1 MLKLFESISGL
12 VKRDADPLA
21 DARAA
26 NQWIKDISHEDLG
39 GRLAAVR
46 TQLVTLVG
54 RPAYRLENLQ
64 ALFVIDEKIQLTYLQ
79 VCQQYVQNPRAG
91 KAIEEKLWNDI
102 IGFSRDMLAAYQPF
116 VVNEDLAPE
125 EANGFRQVTALMLA
139 RALHYVGIQVKWH
152 FFRFQTPPSQLW
164 SATNHLFRLA
174 EISGVDSDP
183 FPLYPSQDAN
193 PTSCADEFIRIQ
205 MLATLNNGNFS
216 LRQFDWAD
224 RWLTNWSRHVQVERK
239 CREHVHQFCVDL
251 AEPTGP
257 AKIHGFI
264 EGEMLRFWGVGE
276 LLAEMGRTMHQL
288 EGGDS
293 PARLGLGDDA
303 RMPACLDFMR
313 QLEILW
319 SRERNQQLSRDER
332 TQVSKLVQVVS
343 GLDHIFSAIRFDDER
358 AMARASARSTPDSDE
373 VMDMKLYGYIT
384 ERTKQKVA
392 AMQSRHYAYGS
403 KVKEIEHGEWVVENQ
418 STGGF
423 GAVLPLNGHDWV
435 RLGVLLAVRNDAN
448 SNWML
453 AVTRRLNRIDAEHL
467 YAGVQ
472 ILTPTPVAASLK
484 SMDGERQ
491 STMSID
497 GGVDTLGLTA
507 PKSALYVP
515 YIGDGK
521 RVNSLLIHASDYAPG
536 KVYQVVARDKVF
548 MVRISETLEKG
559 PDWVWAAVE
568 VLRRDV

>member
-1 MLKLFESISGL
+1 MLKIFSGL
-12 VKRDADPLA
+12 VKRDGDPLS

-26 NQWIKDISHEDLG
+26 NQWFKDISHEDLG

-46 TQLVTLVG
+46 AQLVTLVG
-54 RPAYRLENLQ
+54 RTEYHVENLQ

-116 VVNEDLAPE
+116 VVMEELVPE
-125 EANGFRQVTALMLA
+125 EANGFRQITALMLA

-152 FFRFQTPPSQLW
+152 FFRFQTPPVQLW
-164 SATNHLFRLA
+164 AATNQLYRLA

-183 FPLYPSQDAN
+183 FPLYPSEDPT

-224 RWLTNWSRHVQVERK
+224 RWLTGWSRHVQIERK
-239 CREHVHQFCVDL
+239 CREQVHQYCVNL
-251 AEPTGP
+251 TEPTGP

-264 EGEMLRFWGVGE
+264 EGEMLRFWGVSE
-276 LLAEMGRTMHQL
+276 LLAEMSRTMHLL
-288 EGGDS
+288 EAGDS
-293 PARLGLGDDA
+293 PSRLGLGDDA

-319 SRERNQQLSRDER
+319 SRERNQQMARDER
-332 TQVSKLVQVVS
+332 THVNKLVQVVA

-358 AMARASARSTPDSDE
+358 AMARATARHAPDSDE
-373 VMDMKLYGYIT
+373 VMDMKLYGYVT
-384 ERTKQKVA
+384 ERTRQKA
-392 AMQSRHYAYGS
+392 ATMQSRNYAYGS
-403 KVKEIEHGEWVVENQ
+403 KVKEIEHTDWVVENQ
-418 STGGF
+418 SAGGF

-448 SNWML
+448 SNWMI

-472 ILTPTPVAASLK
+472 VLSTTPVAASLK
-484 SMDGERQ
+484 SLDGEKQ
-491 STMSID
+491 STVSFD
-497 GGVDTLGLTA
+497 GGIDTLGLTA
-507 PKSALYVP
+507 PKSALYIP
-515 YIGDGK
+515 YVGDGK
-521 RVNSLLIHASDYAPG
+521 RMNSLLIHAADYAPA
-536 KVYQVVARDKVF
+536 KIYQVAAREKVF
-548 MVRISETLEKG
+548 MVRINETLEKG
-559 PDWVWAAVE
+559 PDWVWASVE
-568 VLRRDV
+568 VLRRDI